1 MSLRLITALT
11 STPVSLAEAKAWL
24 RVETDA
30 ENSLITALIEA
41 ATGMIEQVT
50 GLAIVAQTWE
60 LVLDSFADSILL
72 PKGPVTGVTSVKYID
87 PDSVEQTLGAS
98 NYALDAVSEPQW
110 LVRAADAS
118 WPAIAS
124 GVNTVTIR
132 FTAEV
137 TRAADLA
144 SLKTAILML
153 VAHWHGN
160 REAAGDGIPPGVS
173 ALLVN
178 HRRYAF

>member
-1 MSLRLITALT
+1 MSLRLITAPA

-24 RVETDA
+24 RVDDAA
-30 ENSLITALIEA
+30 ENDLITALIAA
-41 ATGMIEQVT
+41 ATGMIEQIT
-50 GLAIVAQTWE
+50 GLAIMEQTWE

-72 PKGPVTGVTSVKYID
+72 PKGPVSAITWVKYID

-98 NYALDAVSEPQW
+98 NYALDAVSDPQW

-124 GVNTVTIR
+124 GINNVTIR
-132 FTAEV
+132 FTAGV
-137 TRAADLA
+137 SVAADLA

-160 REAAGDGIPPGVS
+160 REAAGDGIPPGVA

>member
-1 MSLRLITALT
+1 MSLRLITAPT
-11 STPVSLAEAKAWL
+11 STPVSVAEVKAWL
-24 RVETDA
+24 RVDGTD
-30 ENSLITALIEA
+30 EDSLITALIEA
-41 ATGMIEQVT
+41 ATGMIEQIT
-50 GLAIVAQTWE
+50 GLAIMAQTWE

-72 PKGPVTGVTSVKYID
+72 PKGPVTGITSVSYYD
-87 PDSVEQTLGAS
+87 PDSALQTLGSS
-98 NYALDAVSEPQW
+98 NYALDAVSSPQW

-124 GVNTVTIR
+124 GVNNVIIR
-132 FTAEV
+132 FTAAV
-137 TRAADLA
+137 TVAADLA

>member
-1 MSLRLITALT
+1 MSLRLITAPT
-11 STPVSLAEAKAWL
+11 STPVSPAEAKAWL

-41 ATGMIEQVT
+41 ATSMVEQIT
-50 GLAIVAQTWE
+50 GLAIVSQTWE

-72 PKGPVTGVTSVKYID
+72 PKGPVTAISSVSYYD
-87 PDSVEQTLGAS
+87 PASALQTVAS
-98 NYALDAVSEPQW
+98 TDYALDAASVPQW
-110 LVRAADAS
+110 LVLAADAS

-124 GVNTVTIR
+124 GVNNVIIR
-132 FTAEV
+132 FVAAV
-137 TRAADLA
+137 TVAADLA

-153 VAHWHGN
+153 VAHWYGN
-160 REAAGDGIPPGVS
+160 REAAGGDVPPGVT